1 MALYG
6 PEPVD
11 TGAAGGIPLER
22 CETRP
27 ATEVHRAN
35 TTTNQHIADQRV
47 VFILVTCKSFESVD
61 IVAARLY
68 ESRALLQPE
77 LNVTPARA
85 RQWPES
91 GVIDVFG
98 LTVQPRKS
106 RETEEALVHFL
117 PRLRSRG
124 DPATDMPDSSE
135 EKVLSRPLEGLT
147 VLDMT
152 IALAGPFA
160 TFLLAGLGAR
170 VIKLENPIDGDPCRS
185 NAPYLGVDGATLTK
199 RHADD
204 ISISAL
210 NRLRGKLG
218 ITLNLKHQRAREIL
232 TDLVRRADILVEN
245 FSRGT
250 LERLGAGYNQC
261 KEINP
266 RIVYCSISGFGGEGE
281 AGSGKA
287 MDTII
292 QALSGFMLISGRVA
306 DPPIRFGLP
315 LADLCAPL
323 FGVIGILAALRH
335 LERTGKGQNVD
346 VSMLGVLTMMLA
358 SEPYDILERCG
369 IPQRT
374 GDTVP
379 RLAPMGIYPT
389 QNGYVAICAPTQAF
403 AKALFE
409 AMEKPEWITDPRFA
423 TRDSR
428 VRNVDELDTLVRRF
442 TSSMPTHELLHRLEQ
457 SGVPAAEVR
466 DPATALRD
474 PQVTARHETVP
485 LVHPKYGA
493 VDDVIGMGIPIK
505 FSNTT
510 AGLDDS
516 APLLG
521 EHNDF
526 VYGKILGYTEEK
538 IKELRLHK
546 VI

>member
-1 MALYG
+1 
-6 PEPVD
+6 
-11 TGAAGGIPLER
+11 
-22 CETRP
+22 
-27 ATEVHRAN
+27 
-35 TTTNQHIADQRV
+35 
-47 VFILVTCKSFESVD
+47 
-61 IVAARLY
+61 
-68 ESRALLQPE
+68 
-77 LNVTPARA
+77 
-85 RQWPES
+85 
-91 GVIDVFG
+91 
-98 LTVQPRKS
+98 
-106 RETEEALVHFL
+106 
-117 PRLRSRG
+117 
-124 DPATDMPDSSE
+124 MPDPLD
-135 EKVLSRPLEGLT
+135 KKPVSRPLEGLT

-170 VIKLENPIDGDPCRS
+170 VIKLENPVDGDPCRS
-185 NAPYLGVDGATLTK
+185 NPPYLGVDGATLTK
-199 RHADD
+199 RRADD
-204 ISISAL
+204 LSISAL

-218 ITLNLKHQRAREIL
+218 ITLNLKDRRARDIL
-232 TDLVRRADILVEN
+232 ADLVRKSDILVEN

-266 RIVYCSISGFGGEGE
+266 RIIYCSISGFGSEGE

-292 QALSGFMLISGRVA
+292 QALSGFMLISGKVA

-315 LADLCAPL
+315 LADLCAPM

-335 LERTGKGQNVD
+335 LQKTQEGQYVD

-389 QNGYVAICAPTQAF
+389 QDGYIAICAPTQAF

-409 AMEKPEWITDPRFA
+409 AMEKPQWITDPRFA

-428 VRNVDELDTLVRRF
+428 VRNVDDLDSMVRDF
-442 TSSMPTHELLHRLEQ
+442 TSSMPTSELLRRLEQ

-466 DPATALRD
+466 DPATAMRD
-474 PQVTARHETVP
+474 PQVTRRRETVP

-493 VDDVIGMGIPIK
+493 VDDVRGMGIPIT
-505 FSNTT
+505 FSNSA
-510 AGLDDS
+510 AGSTDS

-521 EHNDF
+521 EHNDY
-526 VYGKILGYTEEK
+526 VYGEILGYSDEK
-538 IKELRLHK
+538 IKALKLHN